1 MRRFNQVKAL
11 RAFAALA
18 LAALACSVQA
28 QTPMEPSTPMGRVIS
43 STPLVQPNHSQ
54 PTAYNVIYEYA
65 GKQYSVQMPRDPGSF
80 VQLQVTPVGDAQTQQ
95 FEQNVTIPAPVIQPQ
110 TVYAPLVQQ
119 VVYAPAPVV
128 YQQPYYVN
136 PYIYPAIGIGCGLPR
151 WWASAALI
159 KNYKSPKDF
168 LSGFFMDIH
177 ALRESR

>member
-11 RAFAALA
+11 SAFALVV
-18 LAALACSVQA
+18 LSALACSVQA

-80 VQLQVTPVGDAQTQQ
+80 VQLQVTPVGAAQMQQ
-95 FEQNVTIPAPVIQPQ
+95 FEQNVAIPAPVIQPQ
-110 TVYAPLVQQ
+110 TVYAPPVQQ

-136 PYIYPAIGIGCGLPR
+136 PYIYPAIGIGLGY
-151 WWASAALI
+151 AA
-159 KNYKSPKDF
+159 YRSSYFVDRPHVVYR
-168 LSGFFMDIH
+168 GGGH
-177 ALRESR
+177 RRH